1 MVIRQ
6 SKHFNLQRDLRFG
19 AVLSDG
25 ESIGELLQGDCI
37 WQISGNLAGGR
48 AMYIFLHTARVE
60 EIWND
65 YFDLE
70 TDYQSY
76 IEGINQMILLA
87 RGGRVGEWDTDSPAG
102 FVGDDSI
109 ISDFPA
115 EPYHENP
122 EVYSKSV

>member
-6 SKHFNLQRDLRFG
+6 SKHFNLQQICDSGQCFRMERVSENCYRVIAFG
-19 AVLSDG
+19 RSLEILQEG
-25 ESIGELLQGDCI
+25 EQCTFFCTPHE
-37 WQISGNLAGGR
+37 
-48 AMYIFLHTARVE
+48 FE

-76 IEGINQMILLA
+76 IEEINQMILLA

-102 FVGDDSI
+102 SVGDDSL